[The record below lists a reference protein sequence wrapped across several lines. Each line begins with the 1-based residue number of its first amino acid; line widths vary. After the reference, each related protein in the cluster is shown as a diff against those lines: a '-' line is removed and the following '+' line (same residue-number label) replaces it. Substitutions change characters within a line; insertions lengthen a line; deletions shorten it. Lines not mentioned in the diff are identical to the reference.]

1 MEKCGMIIHPED
13 FEDLL
18 SMTPAEAGNIT
29 QNAIKTFLGYEE
41 LVTFDDRF
49 LSRVSR
55 DVCSR
60 IERDK
65 KTYNNKAAA
74 GRKGGKASAEKRQ
87 SSSKNEA
94 KSKQSSSKIE
104 ADDKQT
110 GKQSSSPIP
119 KPIPIPIP
127 KTNNISIVEEIV
139 TYLNEKTGKHF
150 QAKGETAKHIN
161 ARLNDGYTVDDFK
174 KVIDKKSRKWKD
186 DPKMYQFLRPS
197 TLFAPSHFD
206 EYLNEP
212 DEAPKE
218 IIRNPKY
225 ISGENSL
232 NPFNCFTQRPESEFD
247 YDSLIKN

>member
-1 MEKCGMIIHPED
+1 MEKKCGLIIHPED
-13 FEDLL
+13 FDDLL
-18 SMTPAEAGNIT
+18 SMSPDEAGNVT
-29 QNAIKTFLGYEE
+29 QNAVKFFLGRDD
-41 LVTFDDRF
+41 LVSFEGYKDERF

-55 DVCSR
+55 DMCGR

-65 KTYNNKAAA
+65 KTYANKAAA
-74 GRKGGKASAEKRQ
+74 GSKGGKASAEKRQ
-87 SSSKNEA
+87 QSSKSEA
-94 KSKQSSSKIE
+94 KIKQTASKSE
-104 ADDKQT
+104 ADVKQT
-110 GKQSSSPIP
+110 SSPIP
-119 KPIPIPIP
+119 KPIPIPKP
-127 KTNNISIVEEIV
+127 NISSTVEEIV
-139 TYLNEKTGKHF
+139 RYLNEKTGKHF
-150 QAKGETAKHIN
+150 QAKGETVKYIN
-161 ARLNDGYTVDDFK
+161 GRLNDGYTVDDFK

-186 DPKMYQFLRPS
+186 DPKMYEFLRPS

-212 DEAPKE
+212 EEAPKE

>member
-87 SSSKNEA
+87 SSSRSEA
-94 KSKQSSSKIE
+94 KNKQSSSKNE

-127 KTNNISIVEEIV
+127 IISSNVEEIV
-139 TYLNEKTGKHF
+139 HYLNEKTGKHF

-161 ARLNDGYTVDDFK
+161 ARLNDGYTIDDFK

-206 EYLNEP
+206 EYLNET
-212 DEAPKE
+212 DEAPESVDK
-218 IIRNPKY
+218 INKY
-225 ISGENSL
+225 TSGANSL
-232 NPFNCFTQRPESEFD
+232 NPFNRFTQRPDSEFD
-247 YDSLIKN
+247 YDSYIKN